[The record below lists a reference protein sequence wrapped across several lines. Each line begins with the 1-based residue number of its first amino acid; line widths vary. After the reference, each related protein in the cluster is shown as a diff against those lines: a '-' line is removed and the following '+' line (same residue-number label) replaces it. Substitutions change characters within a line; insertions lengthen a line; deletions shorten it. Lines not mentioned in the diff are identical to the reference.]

1 MENYNM
7 KPGLKL
13 MSLGFNCYL
22 TLLEERIRGP
32 FDNIACGYINH
43 LQAIF
48 NKEYLNIIS
57 NIDNVRFTP
66 DATYIDS
73 LNLIILHNK
82 YNEHF
87 LENQA
92 KRVKNF
98 EEFIEKVKTQ
108 DDYYFIA
115 YIVDKIIAEDCKNF
129 LKKEG
134 LFEKTIIF
142 SHHKEVCDLF
152 KNSIFITPPNGDAFW
167 SLDIIKQLLK
177 YFNDH
182 GYKTKWWWNWDTSNP
197 PKNNILKNLNP
208 NLHYMVLGYNCYF
221 TYVASRVRGPVDNLF
236 CFDADYIYKLCDK
249 SYLSIALN
257 DENIQNLPNSKFH
270 IDILNL
276 DINHNKPDRKWKN
289 QQIKRYANFRKFIN
303 NLQNSNDYY
312 FLLYIINEKYAL
324 EYKKALEDNGLMEK
338 TIVFSHEEKY
348 LELFKNKVLINI
360 DFELDTSKDEIIWW
374 SRPLANKI
382 CEFFQTN
389 GFIVTYTHG

>member
-1 MENYNM
+1 M

-32 FDNIACGYINH
+32 FDNISCTSIKH

-66 DATYIDS
+66 SAKYIDS
-73 LNLIILHNK
+73 LNLAILHNE
-82 YNEHF
+82 YNAHF

-92 KRVKNF
+92 KRVQNF
-98 EEFIEKVKTQ
+98 ERFIEKARTQ

-115 YIVDKIIAEDCKNF
+115 YILDETIAEDCKNF
-129 LKKEG
+129 LEKEG

-152 KNSIFITPPNGDAFW
+152 KNSIFVTPLDGKASW

-197 PKNNILKNLNP
+197 PKDWKNFNLNP
-208 NLHYMVLGYNCYF
+208 NLNYMALGYNCF
-221 TYVASRVRGPVDNLF
+221 FNCVASRIRGPVDNLF
-236 CFDADYIYKLCDK
+236 CKDAWYIYKLCDE
-249 SYLSIALN
+249 SYLKIVL
-257 DENIQNLPNSKFH
+257 DDKNIQNLHDSIYH
-270 IDILNL
+270 IDSLNL
-276 DINHNKPDRKWKN
+276 NIIHDKPDTKWKN
-289 QQIKRYANFRKFIN
+289 QQIERYANFRKFIN
-303 NLQNSNDYY
+303 NLQNPNDYY
-312 FLLYIINEKYAL
+312 FLLYVIDEKYVF
-324 EYKKALEDNGLMEK
+324 EYKIALEDNGLMDK
-338 TIVFSHEEKY
+338 TIVFSHEKKY
-348 LELFKNKVLINI
+348 LELFKNRVLIDI
-360 DFELDTSKDEIIWW
+360 DFKLDTSKNEVIWW
-374 SRPLANKI
+374 YQPLADKI
-382 CEFFQTN
+382 YKFFQTN
-389 GFIVTYTHG
+389 GFTV

>member
-1 MENYNM
+1 MEQYNM
-7 KPGLKL
+7 RPGLKL

-32 FDNIACGYINH
+32 FDNISCTSIKH

-66 DATYIDS
+66 SAKYIDS
-73 LNLIILHNK
+73 LNLAILHNE
-82 YNEHF
+82 YNAHF

-92 KRVKNF
+92 KRVENF
-98 EEFIEKVKTQ
+98 ERFIEKARTQ

-152 KNSIFITPPNGDAFW
+152 KNSIFITPPNGKASW

-182 GYKTKWWWNWDTSNP
+182 GYKTKWWWDWDTNNP
-197 PKNNILKNLNP
+197 PKDWKNFNLSPNLN
-208 NLHYMVLGYNCYF
+208 YMSLGYNGFFNC
-221 TYVASRVRGPVDNLF
+221 VASRIRGPIDNIF
-236 CFDADYIYKLCDK
+236 CDGADYIYRLCDE
-249 SYLSIALN
+249 SYLKIALN
-257 DENIQNLPNSKFH
+257 DKNIRNLHDSIYY
-270 IDILNL
+270 IDGLNL
-276 DINHNKPDRKWKN
+276 NIINKPDRKWKN
-289 QQIKRYANFRKFIN
+289 QQIERYTNFRKFIN
-303 NLQNSNDYY
+303 NLSNPNDYY
-312 FLLYIINEKYAL
+312 FLLYVIDEKYVFEYKTAL
-324 EYKKALEDNGLMEK
+324 EYNGLMDK
-338 TIVFSHEEKY
+338 TIVFSHEKKY
-348 LELFKNKVLINI
+348 LELFKNRILIDI
-360 DFELDTSKDEIIWW
+360 DFKLDTSKNEVIWW
-374 SRPLANKI
+374 YQPLADKI
-382 CEFFQTN
+382 YKFFQTN
-389 GFIVTYTHG
+389 GFTV